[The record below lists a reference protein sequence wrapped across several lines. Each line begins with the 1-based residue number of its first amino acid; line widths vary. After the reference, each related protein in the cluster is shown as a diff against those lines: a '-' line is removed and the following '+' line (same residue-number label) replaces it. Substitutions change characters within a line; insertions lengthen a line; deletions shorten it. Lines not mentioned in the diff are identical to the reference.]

1 MKKRTKIILGI
12 VAFLLVTVL
21 SFSLY
26 TVSTLNKIAK
36 VDLPKEDL
44 GIDKEV
50 QAKIEDK
57 KITNIVLFGIDQVGD
72 NPGRSDSIIIAT
84 FDETHNKLK
93 LTSIMRDSY
102 VNIPGRGYDKINHAY
117 AFGRAPLAI
126 KTINQNFG
134 LNIDNYAKINFDN
147 MEHLIDAIGGVKM
160 EIKDFEIPGVSSV
173 GITKA
178 GVYNLNGKQ
187 ALAYSRIRKVDGDS
201 ERTER
206 QRNVLT
212 AMFNKL
218 SSIGPTELPSVMNK
232 LLPYVETSLGNGDII
247 NLGLKVLKSGIKNIE
262 QERFPLENL
271 SKGEKINGIYYLT
284 FDEKSTKDQIYK
296 YIFEDIKPVQ

>member
-1 MKKRTKIILGI
+1 MKKSTKILIAIGC
-12 VAFLLVTVL
+12 FLLITIS
-21 SFSLY
+21 SFAIY
-26 TVSTLNKIAK
+26 TMSTLSKIEK
-36 VDLPKEDL
+36 VELPKEDL

-50 QAKIEDK
+50 EAKVENK
-57 KITNIVLFGIDQVGD
+57 KITNIALFGVDQVGD

-117 AFGRAPLAI
+117 AFGRDQLAI

-134 LNIDNYAKINFDN
+134 LNIDNFVKINFDN
-147 MEHLIDAIGGVKM
+147 MEHLIDALGGIKM
-160 EIKDFEIPGVSSV
+160 EIKAFEIPGVAAE

-206 QRNVLT
+206 QRKVLT
-212 AMFNKL
+212 EMFNKI
-218 SSIGPTELPSVMNK
+218 SSVGPTELPGLMNK
-232 LLPYVETSLGNGDII
+232 LLPYVQTSLSNGDIL
-247 NLGLKVLKSGIKNIE
+247 NLGLKVSKSGIKNIE
-262 QERFPLENL
+262 QQRFPLENFSEGKL
-271 SKGEKINGIYYLT
+271 INEIYYLT
-284 FDEKSTKDQIYK
+284 FDEKATREQIYN
-296 YIFEDIKPVQ
+296 YIFEDIKPTN